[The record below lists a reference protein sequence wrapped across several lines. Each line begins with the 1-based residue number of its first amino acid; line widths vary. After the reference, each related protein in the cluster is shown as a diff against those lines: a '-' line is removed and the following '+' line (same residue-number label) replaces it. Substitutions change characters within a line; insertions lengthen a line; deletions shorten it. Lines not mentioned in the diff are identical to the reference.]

1 MGHPNTHIHNYIKNA
16 SETDTLLENQAF
28 LPFQLEAALGALT
41 LFAGAACHFV
51 AESDWGGAAL
61 FAFLTTATTLLSFSP
76 RGSSL
81 HLIAVGLRLI
91 FSGWWSY
98 NLNVAILKVLPKSW
112 DTGLRGFFWLLIGP
126 LVWIVELAPFF
137 NLDHPIFPIIWSVRR
152 VTMTGALITL
162 GLDEK
167 APKLLR
173 SCALSMG
180 VIMIVHTILNLS
192 EKDHYVTLATVL
204 LLSIEYLF
212 WKQHRKTADEMHQKK

>member
-1 MGHPNTHIHNYIKNA
+1 MIRNIFNIHIHNYKENA
-16 SETDTLLENQAF
+16 LETDKLPSRLENQAF

-51 AESDWGGAAL
+51 AESDWGPAAF

-76 RGSSL
+76 CGSSP

-98 NLNVAILKVLPKSW
+98 NINVAILKVLPKSW

-126 LVWIVELAPFF
+126 LAWIVELAPFF
-137 NLDHPIFPIIWSVRR
+137 NLDHPIFPIIWLVRR

-192 EKDHYVTLATVL
+192 ENDHYVTLGTVI
-204 LLSIEYLF
+204 LLSIEHLF
-212 WKQHRKTADEMHQKK
+212 WQQHTE

>member
-1 MGHPNTHIHNYIKNA
+1 M
-16 SETDTLLENQAF
+16 DTLPSSLENQAF

-51 AESDWGGAAL
+51 AESDWGPAAF

-98 NLNVAILKVLPKSW
+98 NINVAILKVLPKSW

-137 NLDHPIFPIIWSVRR
+137 NLHPPIFPVIWSVRR

-173 SCALSMG
+173 NCALSMG
-180 VIMIVHTILNLS
+180 VIMIVHIILNLS
-192 EKDHYVTLATVL
+192 EEDLYVTLATVL
-204 LLSIEYLF
+204 LLFIEHLF
-212 WKQHRKTADEMHQKK
+212 WQHHKKNADEMNQKK

>member
-1 MGHPNTHIHNYIKNA
+1 M
-16 SETDTLLENQAF
+16 DTLPSSLENQAF
-28 LPFQLEAALGALT
+28 LPFQLEAALGAIT

-51 AESDWGGAAL
+51 AESYWGPAAF

-98 NLNVAILKVLPKSW
+98 NINVAILKVLPKSW

-137 NLDHPIFPIIWSVRR
+137 NLHHPIFPVIWSVRR
-152 VTMTGALITL
+152 VTITGALITL

-173 SCALSMG
+173 NCALSMG
-180 VIMIVHTILNLS
+180 VIMIVHIILNLS
-192 EKDHYVTLATVL
+192 EEDLYVTLATVL
-204 LLSIEYLF
+204 LLFIEHLF
-212 WKQHRKTADEMHQKK
+212 WQQQRKNADEMNQKK

>member
-51 AESDWGGAAL
+51 AESDWTGAAF

-98 NLNVAILKVLPKSW
+98 NINVAILKVLPKSW

-137 NLDHPIFPIIWSVRR
+137 NLDHPIFPIIWLVRR
-152 VTMTGALITL
+152 VTITGALINL
-162 GLDEK
+162 GLDKK

-180 VIMIVHTILNLS
+180 VIMIVHIFLNLS
-192 EKDHYVTLATVL
+192 EEDHLVTLGTVL
-204 LLSIEYLF
+204 LLSIEHLF
-212 WKQHRKTADEMHQKK
+212 WQQHRKTADEMHQKK

>member
-1 MGHPNTHIHNYIKNA
+1 M
-16 SETDTLLENQAF
+16 DTLPSSLENQAF

-51 AESDWGGAAL
+51 AESYWGPAAF

-98 NLNVAILKVLPKSW
+98 NINVAILKVLPKSW

-126 LVWIVELAPFF
+126 LAWIVELAPFF
-137 NLDHPIFPIIWSVRR
+137 NLDHPIFPVIWSVRR
-152 VTMTGALITL
+152 VTITGALITL

-173 SCALSMG
+173 NCALSMG
-180 VIMIVHTILNLS
+180 VIMILHIILNLS
-192 EKDHYVTLATVL
+192 EEDLYVTLATVL
-204 LLSIEYLF
+204 LLFIEHLF
-212 WKQHRKTADEMHQKK
+212 WQQQRKNADEMNQKK

>member
-1 MGHPNTHIHNYIKNA
+1 M
-16 SETDTLLENQAF
+16 DTLPSSLENQAF

-51 AESDWGGAAL
+51 AESDWGPAAF

-76 RGSSL
+76 SGSSL

-98 NLNVAILKVLPKSW
+98 NINVAILKVLPKSW

-126 LVWIVELAPFF
+126 LAWIVELAPFF
-137 NLDHPIFPIIWSVRR
+137 NLDHPIFQVIWSVRR
-152 VTMTGALITL
+152 VTITGALITL

-173 SCALSMG
+173 NCALSMG
-180 VIMIVHTILNLS
+180 VIMIVHIILNLS
-192 EKDHYVTLATVL
+192 EEDLYVTLATVL
-204 LLSIEYLF
+204 LLFIEHLF
-212 WKQHRKTADEMHQKK
+212 WQQQRKNADEMNQKK

>member
-1 MGHPNTHIHNYIKNA
+1 M
-16 SETDTLLENQAF
+16 DTLPSSLENQAF

-51 AESDWGGAAL
+51 AESDWGPAAF

-98 NLNVAILKVLPKSW
+98 NINVAILKVLPKSW

-126 LVWIVELAPFF
+126 LAWIVELAPFF
-137 NLDHPIFPIIWSVRR
+137 NLDHPIFPVIWSVRR
-152 VTMTGALITL
+152 VTITGALITL

-173 SCALSMG
+173 NCALSMG
-180 VIMIVHTILNLS
+180 VIMIVHIILNLS
-192 EKDHYVTLATVL
+192 EEDLYVTLATVL
-204 LLSIEYLF
+204 LLFIEHLF
-212 WKQHRKTADEMHQKK
+212 WQQQRKNADEMNQKK

>member
-1 MGHPNTHIHNYIKNA
+1 M
-16 SETDTLLENQAF
+16 DTLPSSLENQAF

-51 AESDWGGAAL
+51 AESYWGPAAF
-61 FAFLTTATTLLSFSP
+61 FAFLMTATTLLSFSP

-98 NLNVAILKVLPKSW
+98 NINVAILKVLPKSW

-126 LVWIVELAPFF
+126 LAWIVELAPFF
-137 NLDHPIFPIIWSVRR
+137 NLDHPIFQVIWSVRR
-152 VTMTGALITL
+152 VTITGALITL

-173 SCALSMG
+173 NCALSMG
-180 VIMIVHTILNLS
+180 VIMNVHIILNLS
-192 EKDHYVTLATVL
+192 EEDLYVTLATVL
-204 LLSIEYLF
+204 LLFIEHLF
-212 WKQHRKTADEMHQKK
+212 WQQQRKNADEMNQKK

>member
-1 MGHPNTHIHNYIKNA
+1 M
-16 SETDTLLENQAF
+16 DTLPSSLENQAF
-28 LPFQLEAALGALT
+28 LPFQLEAALGAIT

-51 AESDWGGAAL
+51 AESDWGPAAF

-98 NLNVAILKVLPKSW
+98 NINMAILKVLPKSW

-137 NLDHPIFPIIWSVRR
+137 NLDHPILPVIWSVRR

-173 SCALSMG
+173 NCALSMG
-180 VIMIVHTILNLS
+180 VIMIVHIILNLS
-192 EKDHYVTLATVL
+192 EEDLYVTLATVL
-204 LLSIEYLF
+204 LLFIEHLF
-212 WKQHRKTADEMHQKK
+212 WQQHKKNADEMNQKK

>member
-1 MGHPNTHIHNYIKNA
+1 M
-16 SETDTLLENQAF
+16 DTLPSSLENQAF

-41 LFAGAACHFV
+41 LFSGAACHFV
-51 AESDWGGAAL
+51 AESDWGPAAF

-98 NLNVAILKVLPKSW
+98 NINMAILKVLPKSW

-126 LVWIVELAPFF
+126 LAWIVELAPFF
-137 NLDHPIFPIIWSVRR
+137 NLDHPIFPVIWSVRR
-152 VTMTGALITL
+152 VTITGALITL

-173 SCALSMG
+173 NCALSMG
-180 VIMIVHTILNLS
+180 VIMNVHIILNLS
-192 EKDHYVTLATVL
+192 EEDLYVTLATVL
-204 LLSIEYLF
+204 LLFIEHLF
-212 WKQHRKTADEMHQKK
+212 WQQQRKNADEINQKK

>member
-1 MGHPNTHIHNYIKNA
+1 M
-16 SETDTLLENQAF
+16 DTLPSSLENQAF

-51 AESDWGGAAL
+51 AESYWGPAAF
-61 FAFLTTATTLLSFSP
+61 FALLTTATTLLSFSP

-98 NLNVAILKVLPKSW
+98 NINVAILKVLPKSW

-126 LVWIVELAPFF
+126 LAWIVELAPFF
-137 NLDHPIFPIIWSVRR
+137 NLDHPIFPVIWSVRR
-152 VTMTGALITL
+152 VTITGALITL

-173 SCALSMG
+173 NCALSMG
-180 VIMIVHTILNLS
+180 VIMNVHIILNLS
-192 EKDHYVTLATVL
+192 EEDLYVTLATVL
-204 LLSIEYLF
+204 LLFIEHLF
-212 WKQHRKTADEMHQKK
+212 WQQQRKNADEINQKK

>member
-1 MGHPNTHIHNYIKNA
+1 M
-16 SETDTLLENQAF
+16 DTLPSSLENQAF
-28 LPFQLEAALGALT
+28 LPFQLEAALGAIT

-51 AESDWGGAAL
+51 AESDWGGAAF
-61 FAFLTTATTLLSFSP
+61 FALLTTATTLLSFSP

-98 NLNVAILKVLPKSW
+98 NINVAILKVLPKSW

-126 LVWIVELAPFF
+126 LAWIVELAPFF
-137 NLDHPIFPIIWSVRR
+137 NLHHPIFPVIWSVRR

-162 GLDEK
+162 GLDGK

-173 SCALSMG
+173 NCALSMG
-180 VIMIVHTILNLS
+180 VIMIVHIILNLS
-192 EKDHYVTLATVL
+192 EEDLYVTLATVL
-204 LLSIEYLF
+204 LLFIEHLF
-212 WKQHRKTADEMHQKK
+212 WQQHRKNADEMNQKK

>member
-1 MGHPNTHIHNYIKNA
+1 M
-16 SETDTLLENQAF
+16 DTLPSSLENQAF

-41 LFAGAACHFV
+41 LFSGAACHFV
-51 AESDWGGAAL
+51 AESDWGPAAF

-98 NLNVAILKVLPKSW
+98 NINMAILKVLPKSW

-126 LVWIVELAPFF
+126 LAWIVELAPFF
-137 NLDHPIFPIIWSVRR
+137 NLDHPIFPVIWSVRR
-152 VTMTGALITL
+152 VTITGALITL

-173 SCALSMG
+173 NCALSMG
-180 VIMIVHTILNLS
+180 VIMILHIILNLS
-192 EKDHYVTLATVL
+192 EEDLYVTLATVL
-204 LLSIEYLF
+204 LLFIEHLF
-212 WKQHRKTADEMHQKK
+212 WQQQRKNADEMNQKK

>member
-1 MGHPNTHIHNYIKNA
+1 M
-16 SETDTLLENQAF
+16 DTLPSSLENQAF

-51 AESDWGGAAL
+51 AESSWGSAAF
-61 FAFLTTATTLLSFSP
+61 FALLTTATTLLSFSP

-137 NLDHPIFPIIWSVRR
+137 NLDHPIFPIIWLVRR
-152 VTMTGALITL
+152 VTITGALITL

-180 VIMIVHTILNLS
+180 VIMIVHIFLNLS
-192 EKDHYVTLATVL
+192 EEDHLVTLGTVL
-204 LLSIEYLF
+204 LLSIEHLF
-212 WKQHRKTADEMHQKK
+212 WQQHTE

>member
-1 MGHPNTHIHNYIKNA
+1 M
-16 SETDTLLENQAF
+16 DTLPSSLENQAF

-51 AESDWGGAAL
+51 AESDWGPAAF

-98 NLNVAILKVLPKSW
+98 NINVAILKVLPKSW

-126 LVWIVELAPFF
+126 LAWIVELAPFF
-137 NLDHPIFPIIWSVRR
+137 NLDHPIFQVIWSVRR
-152 VTMTGALITL
+152 VTITGALITL

-173 SCALSMG
+173 NCALSMG
-180 VIMIVHTILNLS
+180 VIMIVHIILNLS
-192 EKDHYVTLATVL
+192 EEDLYVTLATVL
-204 LLSIEYLF
+204 LLFIEHLF
-212 WKQHRKTADEMHQKK
+212 WQQQRKNADEMNQKK

>member
-1 MGHPNTHIHNYIKNA
+1 MGSRYWRMTTWMSLLCALLCCMAVPA
-16 SETDTLLENQAF
+16 SAETDTLLENQAF

-51 AESDWGGAAL
+51 AESNWGPAAF
-61 FAFLTTATTLLSFSP
+61 FALLTTATTVLSFSP

-137 NLDHPIFPIIWSVRR
+137 NLDHPIFPVIWSVRR

-162 GLDEK
+162 GLAE
-167 APKLLR
+167 
-173 SCALSMG
+173 
-180 VIMIVHTILNLS
+180 
-192 EKDHYVTLATVL
+192 EDHYVTLGTVP
-204 LLSIEYLF
+204 LLSIEHLF
-212 WKQHRKTADEMHQKK
+212 WQHHRKNADEM

>member
-1 MGHPNTHIHNYIKNA
+1 M
-16 SETDTLLENQAF
+16 DTLPSSLENQAF

-51 AESDWGGAAL
+51 AESYWGPAAF
-61 FAFLTTATTLLSFSP
+61 FALLMTATTLLSFSP

-98 NLNVAILKVLPKSW
+98 NINVAILKVLPKSW

-126 LVWIVELAPFF
+126 LAWIVELAPFF
-137 NLDHPIFPIIWSVRR
+137 NLDHPIFQVIWSVRR
-152 VTMTGALITL
+152 VTITGALITL

-173 SCALSMG
+173 NCALSMG
-180 VIMIVHTILNLS
+180 VIMNVHIILNLS
-192 EKDHYVTLATVL
+192 EEDLYVTLATVL
-204 LLSIEYLF
+204 LLFIEHLF
-212 WKQHRKTADEMHQKK
+212 WQQQRKNADEMNQKK

>member
-1 MGHPNTHIHNYIKNA
+1 M
-16 SETDTLLENQAF
+16 DTLPSSLENQAF

-51 AESDWGGAAL
+51 AESDWGPAAF

-98 NLNVAILKVLPKSW
+98 NINVAILKVLPKSW

-126 LVWIVELAPFF
+126 LAWIVELAPFF
-137 NLDHPIFPIIWSVRR
+137 NLDHPIFPVIWSVRR
-152 VTMTGALITL
+152 VTITGALITL

-173 SCALSMG
+173 NCALSMG
-180 VIMIVHTILNLS
+180 VIMILHIILNLS
-192 EKDHYVTLATVL
+192 EEDLYVTLATVL
-204 LLSIEYLF
+204 LLFIEHLF
-212 WKQHRKTADEMHQKK
+212 WQQQRKNADEMNQKK

>member
-1 MGHPNTHIHNYIKNA
+1 M
-16 SETDTLLENQAF
+16 DTLPSSLENQAF

-51 AESDWGGAAL
+51 AESYWGPAAF
-61 FAFLTTATTLLSFSP
+61 FALLTTATTLLSFSP

-98 NLNVAILKVLPKSW
+98 NINVAILKVLPKSW

-126 LVWIVELAPFF
+126 LAWIVELAPFF
-137 NLDHPIFPIIWSVRR
+137 NLDHPIFPVIWSVRR
-152 VTMTGALITL
+152 VTITGALITL

-173 SCALSMG
+173 NCALSMG
-180 VIMIVHTILNLS
+180 VIMILHIILNLS
-192 EKDHYVTLATVL
+192 EEDLYVTLATVL
-204 LLSIEYLF
+204 LLFIEHLF
-212 WKQHRKTADEMHQKK
+212 WQQQRKNADEMNQKK

>member
-1 MGHPNTHIHNYIKNA
+1 M
-16 SETDTLLENQAF
+16 DTLPSSLENQAF

-51 AESDWGGAAL
+51 AESYWGPAAF
-61 FAFLTTATTLLSFSP
+61 FALLTTATTLLSFSP

-98 NLNVAILKVLPKSW
+98 NINVAILKVLPKSW

-126 LVWIVELAPFF
+126 LAWIVELAPFF
-137 NLDHPIFPIIWSVRR
+137 NLDHPIFPVIWSVRR
-152 VTMTGALITL
+152 VTITGALITL

-173 SCALSMG
+173 NCALSMG
-180 VIMIVHTILNLS
+180 VIMILHIILNLS
-192 EKDHYVTLATVL
+192 EEDLYVTLATVL
-204 LLSIEYLF
+204 LLFIEHLF
-212 WKQHRKTADEMHQKK
+212 WQQHRKNADEMNQKK

>member
-1 MGHPNTHIHNYIKNA
+1 MTCYNCYNDKEYIHIHNHIKNA

-51 AESDWGGAAL
+51 AESDWTGAAF

-98 NLNVAILKVLPKSW
+98 NINVVILKVLPKSW

-192 EKDHYVTLATVL
+192 EEDHYVTLATVL
-204 LLSIEYLF
+204 LLSIEHLF
-212 WKQHRKTADEMHQKK
+212 WQQHTE

>member
-1 MGHPNTHIHNYIKNA
+1 M
-16 SETDTLLENQAF
+16 DTLPSSLENQAF

-51 AESDWGGAAL
+51 AESDWGPAAF

-98 NLNVAILKVLPKSW
+98 NINVAILKVLPKSW

-126 LVWIVELAPFF
+126 LAWIVELAPFF
-137 NLDHPIFPIIWSVRR
+137 NLDHPIFQVIWSVRR
-152 VTMTGALITL
+152 VTITGALITL

-173 SCALSMG
+173 NCALSMG
-180 VIMIVHTILNLS
+180 VIMIVHIILNIS
-192 EKDHYVTLATVL
+192 EEDHYVTFGTVL
-204 LLSIEYLF
+204 LLSIEHLF
-212 WKQHRKTADEMHQKK
+212 WQQHRKNADEMNQKK